1 MASLLSN
8 TGSLIGF
15 LGILL
20 ALVSGVTRLSGSY
33 YLAGYGLQSLLLAG
47 MGLLLVGCFL
57 KLEALTRE

>member
-8 TGSLIGF
+8 IGSLTGF
-15 LGILL
+15 LGILIC
-20 ALVSGVTRLSGSY
+20 LVAGVTRLTGSY

-47 MGLLLVGCFL
+47 IGLLLVGCFL